1 MLGNLSLLIG
11 EAIVKNRQGEDVFK
25 CLKNMQSLK
34 KKILSAHLK
43 YLKNCDF
50 FLLQKSVLGKYVKH
64 REAVFSS
71 TRG

>member
-34 KKILSAHLK
+34 KKNPLCSPKISEEL
-43 YLKNCDF
+43 
-50 FLLQKSVLGKYVKH
+50 
-64 REAVFSS
+64 
-71 TRG
+71 